1 MENILSMSRNYMG
14 ILRAAQAKSRGMDSR
29 TTLRLVGWGWQSE
42 HPLSGLGQRCG
53 ELIVNSM
60 PLGYCD

>member
-1 MENILSMSRNYMG
+1 MG
-14 ILRAAQAKSRGMDSR
+14 ILRAAQAKSGGMDSR
-29 TTLRLVGWGWQSE
+29 TTLRLVGWVWQSE

-53 ELIVNSM
+53 ELIANSM